1 MPNSITP
8 RFVVGTGR
16 CGSTLLSRMLA
27 LNTDVLSVFE
37 VFSGIDQFFRF
48 KTDPV
53 AGAELAARLRQDH
66 PMLTMT
72 LKRGYPVPEVVYPFA
87 DPNARFNLGDPIPW
101 VIGIALARIN
111 QDPDILFDKL
121 IAEVEAKP
129 AQGLSVHYREIL
141 SWLTQK
147 HGKQFWIE
155 RSGTSIDYLPELVE
169 FFPGAKFL
177 HIHRDGRECALSMN
191 EYTILRVAVAVMNGL
206 AGDIEF
212 SYDGLT
218 ALELD
223 HSDMMDELFKVDVPL
238 QMLGQYWGEQI
249 QRGYAALDQIAPE
262 NYFEIRFEDLVTDT
276 RAVLTDIA
284 DFLDIGRGA
293 WIDEATALSKGM
305 PTLRFP
311 QLDSGTQSVLEDAC
325 SEAMALLRHN

>member
-1 MPNSITP
+1 MPDNITP

-27 LNTDVLSVFE
+27 KNTEVLSVFE

-48 KTDPV
+48 KTEPV
-53 AGAELAARLRQDH
+53 SGAELVERLRQDH

-72 LKRGYPVPEVVYPFA
+72 LKRGYAVPEVVYPFN
-87 DPNARFNLGDPIPW
+87 DPSSRFDLGDPIPW

-111 QDPDILFDKL
+111 EDPDTLFDEL
-121 IAEVEAKP
+121 IAVVEAKP
-129 AQGLSVHYREIL
+129 KQTLSVHYREIL

-155 RSGTSIDYLPELVE
+155 RSGTSIDYLPELIE

-212 SYDGLT
+212 SYEGLT
-218 ALELD
+218 ALERD
-223 HSDMMDELFKVDVPL
+223 HSQVMDELFKVEVPL
-238 QMLGQYWGEQI
+238 EMLGQYWGEQI
-249 QRGYAALDQIAPE
+249 QRGYAAISQIAPH
-262 NYFEIRFEDLVTDT
+262 NYHEIRFEDLVTDT
-276 RAVLTDIA
+276 HAVLTDIA
-284 DFLDIGRGA
+284 DFLEIGRGA

-305 PTLRFP
+305 PRLRFP
-311 QLDSGTQSVLEDAC
+311 ELDSVTQAALENACDDA
-325 SEAMALLRHN
+325 MQLLGHN